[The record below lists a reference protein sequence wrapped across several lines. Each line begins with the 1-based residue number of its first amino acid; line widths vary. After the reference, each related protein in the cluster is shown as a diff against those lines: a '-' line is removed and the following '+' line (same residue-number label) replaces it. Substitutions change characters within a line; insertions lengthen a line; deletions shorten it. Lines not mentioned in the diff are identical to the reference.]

1 MRQTNRRLVITGA
14 ALAAVAI
21 VFFLYMLSIAPTS
34 NDPKALMQT
43 VGQVS
48 GVAVAIGI
56 VMIVFGLK
64 GKKPA

>member
-1 MRQTNRRLVITGA
+1 MRQTNWRFVIAGG
-14 ALAAVAI
+14 ALAVLAAG
-21 VFFLYMLSIAPTS
+21 FFLYMMSIASTS

-48 GVAVAIGI
+48 GVAGAIGI
-56 VMIVFGLK
+56 VLVVLGLK

>member
-1 MRQTNRRLVITGA
+1 MRQPNRRLVITGA

-43 VGQVS
+43 AGQVS

>member
-43 VGQVS
+43 AGQVS

>member
-21 VFFLYMLSIAPTS
+21 VFFLYMLSIAATS